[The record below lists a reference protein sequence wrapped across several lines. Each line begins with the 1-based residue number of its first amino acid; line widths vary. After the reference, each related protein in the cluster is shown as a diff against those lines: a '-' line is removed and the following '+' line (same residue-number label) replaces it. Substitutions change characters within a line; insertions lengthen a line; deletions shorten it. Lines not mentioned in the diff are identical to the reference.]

1 MPLDRTKGE
10 MIGDLGSS
18 YYVAPF
24 ARWAETP
31 LFAEAYHHAVEA
43 FVASGAILPVKIMP
57 DQVLIQ
63 EYHDTNKVAFVFQ
76 ARIRG
81 QEHLYPYVFS
91 LEPAMVSQLR
101 LINKWGRLN

>member
-1 MPLDRTKGE
+1 MPLDLAKGE
-10 MIGDLGSS
+10 LIGDLGYS

-24 ARWAETP
+24 ARWADTT

-43 FVASGAILPVKIMP
+43 FVTSGAILPVKITQE
-57 DQVLIQ
+57 QVLIQ
-63 EYHDTNKVAFVFQ
+63 EYHDKNKVAFVFQ
-76 ARIRG
+76 ANIRG
-81 QEHLYPYVFS
+81 KEHLYPYVFT